1 MEREREMA
9 DIKTGGEHVVD
20 LTTDSPKRGG
30 RAAAGDEGF
39 IRQRLFG
46 LKLTWLGGDLA
57 MLMAG
62 FVLVSAMRYGAN
74 WMGRWDQLLPG
85 WELLVPMY
93 AFGVAVMWWRLGMY
107 RIYSQWSARDEMKRA
122 LQAGVY
128 LLVATMALLFIFNL
142 DHVSRL
148 MMLVYA
154 EVVVLWA
161 GVSRVAGRAWL
172 RRRRAEG
179 KGTTNVLIV
188 GGGLGADRYLE
199 GLAEHPEAGMRVI
212 GQLCNEGSLCAPSM
226 GRIDDLG
233 TVLASEVVDE
243 VVVCLP
249 FEQWGTINEVARV
262 AEEQGKSIRIPVW
275 MLDHLHSTGRLEQ
288 LGGMPVLSLTSTPNE
303 SVAMIV
309 KRLMDVVGA
318 VVGLT
323 LAAPVLGLVAVAMRV
338 KDPGPFLFSQTR
350 VGLHG
355 RPFQIYKIRT
365 MVVDAEARL
374 AEVAH
379 LNERQGPAFKAEN
392 DPRITPLGR
401 ILRKAS
407 IDELPQLWNVL
418 IGDMSLV
425 GPRPPLPHEVSVYD
439 AHYRRRLSMKP
450 GVTGLWQVTARREG
464 DFESWVQLDL
474 SYIDSWSIMGDLLIL
489 SRTIPAVAG
498 GQGD

>member
-57 MLMAG
+57 MLVGG
-62 FVLVSAMRYGAN
+62 FVVVSAMRYGAN

-233 TVLASEVVDE
+233 TVLANEVVDE

-249 FEQWGTINEVARV
+249 FEQWGTINEVARL

-275 MLDHLHSTGRLEQ
+275 MLDHLRSRSRLERVSE
-288 LGGMPVLSLTSTPNE
+288 MPVISLDQSPGST
-303 SVAMIV
+303 VALIL
-309 KRLMDVVGA
+309 KRLIDVSASVI
-318 VVGLT
+318 GLI
-323 LAAPVLGLVAVAMRV
+323 VLSPLLIGVAVAI
-338 KDPGPFLFSQTR
+338 KFEDKGPVLFSQER
-350 VGLHG
+350 IGLNG
-355 RPFQIYKIRT
+355 RPFRIQKFRS
-365 MVVDAEARL
+365 MVAEPSDEILQAM
-374 AEVAH
+374 AELHRAG
-379 LNERQGPAFKAEN
+379 QAFKADD
-392 DPRITPLGR
+392 DPRITRVGAF
-401 ILRKAS
+401 IRKTS

-418 IGDMSLV
+418 RGDMSLV
-425 GPRPPLPHEVSVYD
+425 GPRPMVQSEVD
-439 AHYRRRLSMKP
+439 NFNGWHRRRLSMKP
-450 GVTGLWQVTARREG
+450 GITGLWQVEARDEV
-464 DFESWVQLDL
+464 DFDRRFDADL
-474 SYIDSWSIMGDLLIL
+474 RYIDTWSNLADIRLAI
-489 SRTIPAVAG
+489 RTIPAILQQTG
-498 GQGD
+498 K